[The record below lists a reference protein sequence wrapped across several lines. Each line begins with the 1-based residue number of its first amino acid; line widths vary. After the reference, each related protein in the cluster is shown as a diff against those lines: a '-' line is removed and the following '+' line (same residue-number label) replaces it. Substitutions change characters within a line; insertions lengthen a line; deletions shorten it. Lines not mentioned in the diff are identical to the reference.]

1 MKEPYQIKK
10 EELSNV
16 YKNNNFKQGLTSKE
30 ALERLNA
37 DGPNTLEVKQTPKW
51 KLFLRQFNNVVIYI
65 LLLSAL
71 LTLFIKHYTDAIV
84 IIAVVVINSLIGY
97 FQETSAANA
106 LAKIKNL
113 MAQKQQ
119 FIAMEYVKILQQLI

>member
-30 ALERLNA
+30 ALEKLNA

-51 KLFLRQFNNVVIYI
+51 KLFLRQ
-65 LLLSAL
+65 
-71 LTLFIKHYTDAIV
+71 
-84 IIAVVVINSLIGY
+84 
-97 FQETSAANA
+97 
-106 LAKIKNL
+106 
-113 MAQKQQ
+113 
-119 FIAMEYVKILQQLI
+119 

>member
-51 KLFLRQFNNVVIYI
+51 KLFLRQFNNVVIYSI
-65 LLLSAL
+65 VVGTVDTFYQ
-71 LTLFIKHYTDAIV
+71 TLYRCNRDYCG
-84 IIAVVVINSLIGY
+84 SGY
-97 FQETSAANA
+97 
-106 LAKIKNL
+106 
-113 MAQKQQ
+113 
-119 FIAMEYVKILQQLI
+119 

>member
-30 ALERLNA
+30 ALEKLNA

-65 LLLSAL
+65 LLLSDTFYQ
-71 LTLFIKHYTDAIV
+71 TLYRC
-84 IIAVVVINSLIGY
+84 NRNYCGSGY
-97 FQETSAANA
+97 
-106 LAKIKNL
+106 
-113 MAQKQQ
+113 
-119 FIAMEYVKILQQLI
+119 